1 MYQQKVFTK
10 SEFSLISMIT
20 LLTLK
25 KTYEIIRNSQEI
37 DMDLELD
44 NLNAVGNQNYES
56 SDMDLISCFLARLS
70 VYFATWHC
78 KIYES

>member
-20 LLTLK
+20 LLILK
-25 KTYEIIRNSQEI
+25 KTYGIIRNFQEI

-44 NLNAVGNQNYES
+44 NLKAVGNQNYES
-56 SDMDLISCFLARLS
+56 SDMMYLISCFLARLS
-70 VYFATWHC
+70 VYFAT
-78 KIYES
+78 